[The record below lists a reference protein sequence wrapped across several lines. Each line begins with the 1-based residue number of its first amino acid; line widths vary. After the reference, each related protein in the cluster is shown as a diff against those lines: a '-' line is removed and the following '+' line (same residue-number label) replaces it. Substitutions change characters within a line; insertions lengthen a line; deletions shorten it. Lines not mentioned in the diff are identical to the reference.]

1 MACGLLLLAGSG
13 WDGNEDGLQA
23 APMRDLGRR
32 GEASIERIRRVALLE
47 GHQTKQDGGGGA
59 MELGRTPF
67 HSWEGERENHR
78 ERERER
84 GKNRRR
90 GPG

>member
-23 APMRDLGRR
+23 APTRDLGRR

-47 GHQTKQDGGGGA
+47 GH
-59 MELGRTPF
+59 
-67 HSWEGERENHR
+67 
-78 ERERER
+78 
-84 GKNRRR
+84 
-90 GPG
+90 